1 MSDLMKLIQEADVAS
16 IEFEKARAQVEA
28 AKLSL
33 ETAKEQQDQ
42 ARAALDE
49 IVNRAD
55 EYGVPRAKVKKLIEE
70 RTQSLMASGLMPTT
84 AEIRASAGTAKP
96 RAARKVKIVSESTEK
111 DEFASSVEDSEV
123 PNLDLA
129 NQPANWQANQRS
141 AAAN

>member
-16 IEFEKARAQVEA
+16 VEFEKARAQVDA

-33 ETAKEQQDQ
+33 ETAKEHQDQ

-70 RTQSLMASGLMPTT
+70 RTQMLVASGLIPTT
-84 AEIRASAGTAKP
+84 AEIRASVGTSKP
-96 RAARKVKIVSESTEK
+96 RAAKKVKIVADDIDK
-111 DEFASSVEDSEV
+111 DDVTAPADEPDAPV
-123 PNLDLA
+123 LDLA
-129 NQPANWQANQRS
+129 N
-141 AAAN
+141 

>member
-16 IEFEKARAQVEA
+16 IDFEKARAQVEA

-70 RTQSLMASGLMPTT
+70 RTQMLMASGLIPTT
-84 AEIRASAGTAKP
+84 AEIRASAGTTKP
-96 RAARKVKIVSESTEK
+96 RAAKKVKIVADSAEK
-111 DEFASSVEDSEV
+111 DDFVVPVEDADGPTLE
-123 PNLDLA
+123 LA
-129 NQPANWQANQRS
+129 N
-141 AAAN
+141 